1 MFEEEIKYNNI
12 IKQYKMI
19 NFEDVIRKMIKEH
32 YTSWPQ
38 IPDHPYRILIF
49 GGYGTSK
56 TNELLNLISHQS
68 DIDKINL
75 YDNDPYE
82 AKCELLIC
90 GRKGVGLRHFND
102 YKAFIEYANN
112 MGYIYENVEE
122 YNLSKKRKTLIIF
135 HDMIADILSNK
146 KLQLT
151 VAVLFM
157 RGRK

>member
-1 MFEEEIKYNNI
+1 MFAEEIKYNNI

-19 NFEDVIRKMIKEH
+19 NFDDVIRKKIKEH
-32 YTSWPQ
+32 YPSWPQ

-56 TNELLNLISHQS
+56 TNVLLILVSHQP

-82 AKCELLIC
+82 AKYELLIC
-90 GRKGVGLRHFND
+90 RRKSVGLKHFND
-102 YKAFIEYANN
+102 YKAFIEYVNN

-122 YNLSKKRKTLIIF
+122 YNLSKKGKTLIIF
-135 HDMIADILSNK
+135 HDMIAYILSNK
-146 KLQLT
+146 KLQLI